1 MKYFEPFSGLFT
13 QGMITHQTYR
23 DQNNNWLRPNEIF
36 FDNKSQEYK
45 NISNEEKIKIG
56 RVEKMSKSKQNVI
69 DPSNIIDTFGADTAR
84 WYMMSDSPPERDLE
98 WTESGIEGSYKF
110 INKIWRLVNSIYY
123 EKENSFKNDTIG
135 EKVFNKKTNEY
146 VVTIT
151 NNIQKFHFN
160 KVVANIHEVT
170 SIIQKEY
177 EKKNVSKKT
186 LVNFVNTYA
195 KLIHPIIP
203 HISEEVWKLYK
214 NKGMVVNQMWPT
226 AKEEFGSDKESVAN
240 IAIQING
247 KTRSVI
253 QLSSRIEKKEV
264 EKIALLNEKILKY
277 TKDKKIKKMIF
288 VPNKVL
294 NIVL

>member
-1 MKYFEPFSGLFT
+1 MKKILLIIFINSLIFSGASSEEMSINSLLKD
-13 QGMITHQTYR
+13 GYKISKDEIIKR
-23 DQNNNWLRPNEIF
+23 DDVSW
-36 FDNKSQEYK
+36 
-45 NISNEEKIKIG
+45 G
-56 RVEKMSKSKQNVI
+56 
-69 DPSNIIDTFGADTAR
+69 T
-84 WYMMSDSPPERDLE
+84 
-98 WTESGIEGSYKF
+98 
-110 INKIWRLVNSIYY
+110 
-123 EKENSFKNDTIG
+123 
-135 EKVFNKKTNEY
+135 KVVTLKKTNEY
-146 VVTIT
+146 VVAIT

-186 LVNFVNTYA
+186 LVSFVNTYA

-226 AKEEFGSDKESVAN
+226 AEEELNSDKETFAN
-240 IAIQING
+240 IALQING
-247 KTRSVI
+247 KTRSII
-253 QLSSRIEKKEV
+253 QLSSKIEKKEV
-264 EKIALLNEKILKY
+264 EKIALSNEKILKY